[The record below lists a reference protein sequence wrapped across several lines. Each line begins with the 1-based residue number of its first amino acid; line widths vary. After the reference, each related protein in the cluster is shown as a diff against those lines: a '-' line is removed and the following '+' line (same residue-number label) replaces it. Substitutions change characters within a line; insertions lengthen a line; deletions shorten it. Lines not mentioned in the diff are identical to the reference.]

1 MLLLV
6 YIGLALVDSLRAC
19 MLAVVL
25 VAAYSSELIITTSV
39 DCHCTY
45 DTNPFAQNGKFIVSY
60 TSICYT
66 SRVACERQE

>member
-19 MLAVVL
+19 MLAVVF
-25 VAAYSSELIITTSV
+25 VAAYSSELIISTSV
-39 DCHCTY
+39 D
-45 DTNPFAQNGKFIVSY
+45 PFAQNGKFIVSY

-66 SRVACERQE
+66 SLVACERQE